1 MRNRKKGN
9 TIFTTSHRLTIL
21 TCGFVLLSSII
32 IITFLISTV
41 MSGGSALTQALLVPI
56 SGIIGIYA
64 IIFRSEP
71 KKRRIK

>member
-1 MRNRKKGN
+1 
-9 TIFTTSHRLTIL
+9 
-21 TCGFVLLSSII
+21 
-32 IITFLISTV
+32 